1 MDISTKILSDIT
13 VHNKYAKFLPKQ
25 ERRETWNEI
34 VSRNKKMHVKK
45 FPELK
50 EEINSVYKLV
60 TNKKVLPSMRSLQ
73 KQCFYY

>member
-13 VHNKYAKFLPKQ
+13 VHNKYAKYLPKQ

-45 FPELK
+45 FSKLK
-50 EEINSVYKLV
+50 DEINEVYKFV
-60 TNKKVLPSMRSLQ
+60 QNKKV
-73 KQCFYY
+73 

>member
-60 TNKKVLPSMRSLQ
+60 TNKKVLPSMRSFQ